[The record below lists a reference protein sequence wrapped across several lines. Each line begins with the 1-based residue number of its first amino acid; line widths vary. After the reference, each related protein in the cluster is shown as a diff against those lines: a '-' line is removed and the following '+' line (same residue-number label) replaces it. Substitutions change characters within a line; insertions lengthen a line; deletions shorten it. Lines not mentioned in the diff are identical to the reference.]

1 MERADSWGEEAPLP
15 HQPIPA
21 PPMFSGDSPGLPD
34 TTSEESLYGGMLEYL
49 RRGDQE
55 DEGTVGGVPRSQSYT
70 EGIVQQPQEP
80 QMMHAHSHNALLEES
95 PTPEK
100 KEGESKHSCLHTLH
114 TVVACQ
120 QEQIAVLQATL
131 RDLAVT
137 YTHREK
143 ALLRKLHQLQHD
155 TDQQPAGSSQQEQKT
170 TSGDDSAEKVSKSNT
185 VQSQNFSFQM
195 NVGIYMGLRLRHVY
209 LIFFDD
215 L

>member
-1 MERADSWGEEAPLP
+1 MERADSWGDEVPLP

-34 TTSEESLYGGMLEYL
+34 TTSEESLYSGVLEYL
-49 RRGDQE
+49 RRGE
-55 DEGTVGGVPRSQSYT
+55 EEEATVGVVPRSQSYT
-70 EGIVQQPQEP
+70 EGIAQQQQEP
-80 QMMHAHSHNALLEES
+80 QMMHAHSHNALMEES

-100 KEGESKHSCLHTLH
+100 KEVASQHSCLRTLH

-143 ALLRKLHQLQHD
+143 ALLRKLHQLQQVSD
-155 TDQQPAGSSQQEQKT
+155 REPDDSSHQEQFHKST
-170 TSGDDSAEKVSKSNT
+170 RKQASIRKVH
-185 VQSQNFSFQM
+185 
-195 NVGIYMGLRLRHVY
+195 LY
-209 LIFFDD
+209 LYSRKEHFFAH
-215 L
+215 

>member
-55 DEGTVGGVPRSQSYT
+55 EEAAGGGVPRSQSYT

-95 PTPEK
+95 PAPEK

-143 ALLRKLHQLQHD
+143 ALLRKLHQLQHV
-155 TDQQPAGSSQQEQKT
+155 TDRQPDDAPQQEQKT
-170 TSGDDSAEKVSKSNT
+170 TCGDDTTEKVRRDRT
-185 VQSQNFSFQM
+185 VHSQNFLLQRNM
-195 NVGIYMGLRLRHVY
+195 GIYRSLQ
-209 LIFFDD
+209 
-215 L
+215 

>member
-1 MERADSWGEEAPLP
+1 MERADSWGEEELSLP

-49 RRGDQE
+49 RN
-55 DEGTVGGVPRSQSYT
+55 GGGQQGETTPTGLPRSQSYT
-70 EGIVQQPQEP
+70 EGIIQQSQEP
-80 QMMHAHSHNALLEES
+80 QLMHAHSHNALLEDA
-95 PTPEK
+95 PTEGAET
-100 KEGESKHSCLHTLH
+100 KEGEGNHNCLHTLH

-143 ALLRKLHQLQHD
+143 ALVRKLQQLQQFNHKQHND
-155 TDQQPAGSSQQEQKT
+155 EAHQVRGSFIK
-170 TSGDDSAEKVSKSNT
+170 
-185 VQSQNFSFQM
+185 
-195 NVGIYMGLRLRHVY
+195 
-209 LIFFDD
+209 
-215 L
+215 